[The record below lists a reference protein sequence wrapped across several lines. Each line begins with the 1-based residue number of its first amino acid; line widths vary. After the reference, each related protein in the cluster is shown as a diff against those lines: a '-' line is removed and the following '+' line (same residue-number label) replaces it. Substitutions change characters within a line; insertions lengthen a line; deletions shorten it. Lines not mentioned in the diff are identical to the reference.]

1 MLHLCEHTKGV
12 EVIGLDKRKNRPLS
26 ELREDEKGLVT
37 VQNQLIQSYQS
48 GVIEDK
54 LHNNRGTHT
63 YNIQK

>member
-1 MLHLCEHTKGV
+1 M
-12 EVIGLDKRKNRPLS
+12 DKRKNRPLS